1 MLDCLIIGDS
11 IAVGTKMVAP
21 KHCVSYSHGGWN
33 SQHWNNVYLHT
44 KQLDANTVVISLGSN
59 DTRYLNTEKEL
70 RKLRKEITAKRVIWI
85 IPAIKPNKQAIV
97 KKIASENNDV
107 TVTIKS
113 LSNDGVHPTFTGY
126 RQIVKDS
133 GLKGK

>member
-1 MLDCLIIGDS
+1 MLECLIIGDS

-21 KHCVSYSHGGWN
+21 KYCVSYAHGGWN

-44 KQLDANTVVISLGSN
+44 KQLDADTVIISLGSN

-70 RKLRKEITAKRVIWI
+70 NKLRKEITAKKVIWI
-85 IPAIKPNKQAIV
+85 IPVIKPVKQAIV
-97 KKIASENNDV
+97 KKIASQYGDS
-107 TVTIKS
+107 TVTIRG
-113 LSNDGVHPTFTGY
+113 LSKDGVHPTFTGY